1 MSWTKRQFVMQ
12 AFEEIG
18 YSSYIFDLEPEQL
31 QSALRRLDSMMGT
44 WNGKG
49 IRIGYP
55 LPSSPEL
62 SELDTETEVQDSANE
77 AIYLNLAIRIAPTVG
92 KTVSTET
99 KKSAK
104 AAYNQLL
111 ALMTKPTEMQL
122 PTTLPSGAGN
132 KGWTTDKE
140 FIAPLEETIDTNDSI
155 IEFD

>member
-49 IRIGYP
+49 IRVGYP

-92 KTVSTET
+92 KTVSPET

-111 ALMTKPTEMQL
+111 ALMTKPTEMRL